1 MPYDPDLPMPQDE
14 FRRFLEEMTLLKRMP
29 KLAEVA
35 NAAAFFASDHAAAVT
50 GTIANLTCGMSVDQ
64 PGASSQNLRR

>member
-35 NAAAFFASDHAAAVT
+35 NAAVFFASGHSAAVT
-50 GTIANLTCGMSVDQ
+50 GTIANLTCGMSVD
-64 PGASSQNLRR
+64 

>member
-29 KLAEVA
+29 KLAEVCECGSLLRLGSRCRGDR
-35 NAAAFFASDHAAAVT
+35 NNRQPHLAACPWISQAQAA
-50 GTIANLTCGMSVDQ
+50 GHW
-64 PGASSQNLRR
+64 

>member
-29 KLAEVA
+29 KLAEVCE
-35 NAAAFFASDHAAAVT
+35 
-50 GTIANLTCGMSVDQ
+50 CGSLLRLGSRCRGDRNNRQ
-64 PGASSQNLRR
+64 PHLRHVRGLARRKQSKSS